1 MPNLLFFS
9 SSGIRKLFLL
19 PILCL
24 LAGPLLAQDL
34 TINGKVFDSV
44 ENQPLPGVTIQIKNT
59 AKGTVTDAS
68 GAFSVAVAKGQV
80 LVFSYIGYEALS
92 FTVDNNTAPEI
103 RLNPQSNNLNE
114 VAVVGY
120 GTQKKVSLTGAV
132 SSINAT
138 NLKNQ
143 VTKNVMDAIA
153 GQIAG
158 VQVTSAT
165 GIPGAPPVIRI
176 RGTGSISAGN
186 EPLYVVDGLPFQS
199 GSDLNT
205 INPNDIETMDV
216 LKDASAQ
223 AIYGSRGSNGVVLIT
238 TKKGKVGQARID
250 FNYYT
255 GFQNVPKLIDVLDR
269 DGEIKYWKETSAA
282 IWAASG
288 GDPNVPNGSRVTSA
302 GSKAFVNY
310 LEAYDDPSSLPNTNW
325 QKEVFRTA
333 PTSNYQLSVRGG
345 SEKIRYF
352 LSGNYFSGD
361 GVVKATDWKR
371 YTARLNVDASPT
383 SFFRVGMSLSPS
395 YTKENRR
402 WTDGSVSSPD
412 NDVSVVMTTMV
423 LPSSIAPKTA
433 DGLYDGTGGRLN
445 IPYTTVGWAAA
456 NNPLQPLED
465 PNYKFVV
472 EKSRITGITYAE
484 LEPVKGLVL
493 RTDFGLDRVDGITN
507 KYRPSTVSS
516 YTNQVRV
523 RYQPLAS
530 PITIFS
536 SQENLADIT
545 LSWNNTLTWQ
555 KTFSNVH
562 DINFMAGYTY
572 QKGIYENSNLLGAA
586 GSYQNDAVKYVSGAA
601 TINGSA
607 SKSQWTL
614 LSYLSRLNYAYK
626 EKYLLSASVR
636 RDGSSRFGRNNK
648 FALFPA
654 ASIGWRI
661 SEEAFLKN
669 VSFLQELKLRV
680 GYGKTGNFNI
690 GNYTSIPQL
699 GTDNYNFGS
708 ALAVGYAPISLSND
722 ELSWET
728 NKTIDAGM
736 DIGLFRNRL
745 NINFDFYRRVT
756 DNLLYNL
763 PIPSISG
770 FTTAISNI
778 GKVENKG
785 FEISL
790 NSVNIKS
797 NGFTWT
803 SNLNFSRN
811 RNTALSLGKN
821 NLPITSFSLGNYSM
835 QRIEVG
841 KPLSYFYGYKL
852 GGIFRDQ
859 ADVDAHPEM
868 RLKNA
873 SGQLIGAPGDS
884 KIVDL
889 NGDGVIT
896 PDDRT
901 EIGNPSPDF
910 TYGISNHLSYK
921 AFDLDVQLQ
930 GVQGNDVLFFN
941 ALYIGS
947 NTLVWNQLT
956 ESVENRWKSPS
967 EPGNGIYARAEG
979 PTAALGNAE
988 TRADRFTKDASYLRI
1003 RNVTLGY
1010 NVPSSLLKRVHL
1022 NSLRIYSSVQNL
1034 HTFTKY
1040 MGYNPDVSVNGESVT
1055 LPGIDFGGYPL
1066 ARTFTFGVNIGL

>member
-1 MPNLLFFS
+1 MLNSLFS
-9 SSGIRKLFLL
+9 SSGGTQIRILLLFF
-19 PILCL
+19 CL
-24 LAGPLLAQDL
+24 LAGPLFAQDL
-34 TINGKVFDSV
+34 VLNGKVLDATES
-44 ENQPLPGVTIQIKNT
+44 QPLPGVTIQVKDSN
-59 AKGTVTDAS
+59 KGTVTDAN
-68 GAFSVAVAKGQV
+68 GVFSIATTKGQV
-80 LVFSYIGYEALS
+80 LVFSYIGYEAIS
-92 FTVDNNTAPEI
+92 FTVENNTAPVI
-103 RLNPQSNNLNE
+103 KLTPQINNLNE

-132 SSINAT
+132 SSINSG
-138 NLKNQ
+138 NIKNQ
-143 VTKNVMDAIA
+143 VTKNAMDAIA

-186 EPLYVVDGLPFQS
+186 EPLYVVDGLPLQS

-205 INPNDIETMDV
+205 IDPNDIETMDV

-238 TKKGKVGQARID
+238 TKRGKTGQGRID

-302 GSKAFVNY
+302 GSRAFVNY

-325 QKEVFRTA
+325 QKEIFRTA

-345 SEKIRYF
+345 SEKIKYYV
-352 LSGNYFSGD
+352 SGNYFTGD

-383 SFFRVGMSLSPS
+383 DYFRVGMNLSPS

-412 NDVSVVMTTMV
+412 NDVSVVMTAMV

-465 PNYKFVV
+465 PNYRFIV
-472 EKSRITGITYAE
+472 EKSRITGLTYAE
-484 LEPVKGLVL
+484 LEPIKGLVL
-493 RTDFGLDRVDGITN
+493 RTDVGLDRVDGITN

-523 RYQPLAS
+523 RYQPLAL
-530 PITIFS
+530 PVTIFS
-536 SQENLADIT
+536 SQENLADYT
-545 LSWNNTLTWQ
+545 LSWNNTLTWH
-555 KTFSNVH
+555 KTFANVH
-562 DINFMAGYTY
+562 DINFLAGYTY
-572 QKGIYENSNLLGAA
+572 QKGVYEYSSLLGAP
-586 GSYQNDAVKYVSGAA
+586 GSYQNDAVQYVSGAA

-607 SKSQWTL
+607 NKSQWTL
-614 LSYLSRLNYAYK
+614 LSYLSRINYSFK

-636 RDGSSRFGRNNK
+636 RDGSSRFGKNNK
-648 FALFPA
+648 FAIFPA
-654 ASIGWRI
+654 ASVGWRI
-661 SEEAFLKN
+661 SEESFLKD

-699 GTDNYNFGS
+699 GADNYNLGS
-708 ALAVGYAPISLSND
+708 TLAVGYAPVSLSND

-728 NKTIDAGM
+728 NTTIDAGV
-736 DIGLFRNRL
+736 DVGFFRNRL
-745 NINFDFYRRVT
+745 NLNFDYYRRVT

-785 FEISL
+785 IELSIS
-790 NSVNIKS
+790 SVNIKAK
-797 NGFTWT
+797 GFTWT
-803 SNLNFSRN
+803 SNVNFSKN
-811 RNTALSLGKN
+811 RNTVLSLGKN
-821 NLPITSFSLGNYSM
+821 NLPITSFTTGNYSM

-841 KPLSYFYGYKL
+841 KPLSYFFGYKL
-852 GGIFRDQ
+852 GGIFKDQ
-859 ADVDAHPEM
+859 QDVDAHPEM

-884 KIVDL
+884 KIVDV

-896 PDDRT
+896 TDDRT
-901 EIGNPSPDF
+901 EIGNPNPDF

-921 AFDLDVQLQ
+921 GFDLDIQLQ
-930 GVQGNDVLFFN
+930 GVQGQDVLFFN

-947 NTLVWNQLT
+947 NTLVWNQLR
-956 ESVENRWKSPS
+956 ESVEERWKSPS
-967 EPGNGIYARAEG
+967 EPGNGVYARAEG

-1003 RNVTLGY
+1003 RNITLGY
-1010 NVPSSLLKRVHL
+1010 TIPSSLVKRIHL
-1022 NSLRIYSSVQNL
+1022 SSLRLYTSVQNL

-1040 MGYNPDVSVNGESVT
+1040 MGYNPDVSVYGESVA
-1055 LPGIDFGGYPL
+1055 LPGVDFGGYPL